1 MAAPPVTAAPVATI
15 AFSTL
20 NAPAE
25 GYIVERDL
33 GVVFGTAIGANFN
46 ITFNVE
52 KALMDAAKSIEQTRM
67 AAMNQMGQ
75 QCAARGGN
83 IVLGVSFDTDKV
95 NAYSVVTCWG
105 TACVVK
111 ARGT

>member
-1 MAAPPVTAAPVATI
+1 MAAPVPVAAPVASV

-20 NAPAE
+20 NSPAE

-33 GVVFGTAIGANFN
+33 GVVFGTAVGANYTVSFS
-46 ITFNVE
+46 VK
-52 KALMDAAKSIEQTRM
+52 KALAEAARSIEQTRV
-67 AAMNQMGQ
+67 AAMNEMGQ

-83 IVLGVSFDTDKV
+83 IVLGVSFDADRVQGT
-95 NAYSVVTCWG
+95 SVVTCWG

-111 ARGT
+111 PRGT